1 MEPREVTVA
10 ANRRVG
16 PDTVALDLET
26 PEGFSAEPGQFVKLT
41 LEVEGEPVSRFYTLS
56 SPSVADT
63 FEITVGIDPEGDVAP
78 HLEAL
83 EAGDVVQIA
92 GPFGNDYYEGE
103 SRVVILAGGPGVG
116 AAIGIAERAVAEG
129 GEAGLVYQDD
139 APVHEDRLAALTE
152 KGAAVHILTDDEDM
166 TDAVASVLTGDEQL
180 FIYGF
185 ADFLD
190 AATTALQ
197 EAGADPETA
206 KVENFG

>member
-16 PDTVALDLET
+16 PDTVALDVKT
-26 PEGFSAEPGQFVKLT
+26 PDGFSAEPGQFVKLT
-41 LEVEGEPVSRFYTLS
+41 LDVEGESVSRFYTLS
-56 SPSVADT
+56 SPSVTDT
-63 FEITVGIDPEGDVAP
+63 FELTVGIDPEGDVAP
-78 HLEAL
+78 HIEAL
-83 EAGDVVQIA
+83 EAGDTVTIA

-103 SRVVILAGGPGVG
+103 ARVVILAGGPGVG
-116 AAIGIAERAVAEG
+116 PAVGIAERALEEG
-129 GEAGLVYQDD
+129 GEAGIVYLDD
-139 APVHEDRLAALTE
+139 EPVHEARLTALE
-152 KGAAVHILTDDEDM
+152 EQGAAVFILDAGESM

-190 AATTALQ
+190 AATDALQ
-197 EAGADPETA
+197 AAGADPETA